1 MTGME
6 RRVRTRLILSLVLMS
21 VSAAPAWAQQPDT
34 AASRVHVVRKGDTL
48 WDIARTYLADPF
60 QWPRIYDRNRGI
72 IRDPHWIYPNQ
83 QFVLPGSLLR
93 QDARLLGDPL
103 TWTAVQDA
111 AAQDVAL
118 VAAELEEEGAEIAQV
133 DLRRPPMLASQY
145 RATPWLAPSGLG
157 ASGRVVRLADP
168 SVASGSVASLLH
180 EHAEVHVA
188 LGGFAVGDSLQ
199 VVRAVRNVMGRGS
212 IIQPLALLS
221 VDSIAAE
228 VAVATVRRVYG
239 QARVGDAVIR
249 ADAVPDFALGTPTV
263 VQNGAQGE
271 VVAMLDDQPLYGTT
285 DVGFVNIGAG
295 AVAIGDELEVY
306 VPQRDASGVGDM
318 APPERVGVL
327 RVVRIE
333 GPNATVRV
341 MEVDNTALR
350 AGLPVRVIRTIQ

>member
-1 MTGME
+1 ME
-6 RRVRTRLILSLVLMS
+6 RRVRTRLILSLVLLS

-48 WDIARTYLADPF
+48 WDIAQTYLADPF

-93 QDARLLGDPL
+93 QDARLLGEPL
-103 TWTAVQDA
+103 TWAAVQE
-111 AAQDVAL
+111 AAQDVAA

-145 RATPWLAPSGLG
+145 RATPWLARGG
-157 ASGRVVRLADP
+157 IATRGRVVRLADP
-168 SVASGSVASLLH
+168 SLATGAVASLIH
-180 EHAEVHVA
+180 EYARVHVA
-188 LGGFAVGDSLQ
+188 LGGLSVGDTLQ
-199 VVRAVRNVMGRGS
+199 VVRPVRSILGQGE

-228 VAVATVRRVYG
+228 VAIATVRRLYG
-239 QARVGDAVIR
+239 EARVGDAVIR
-249 ADAVPDFALGTPTV
+249 ADAVPDFALGTPTD

-271 VVAMLDDQPLYGTT
+271 VLAMLVDQPLYGTT
-285 DVGFVNIGAG
+285 DLGFVNLGDG

-306 VPQRDASGVGDM
+306 VPQRDASGLGDL